1 MEAQASGLPGD
12 ELLRFE
18 RVALT
23 FPGGPGR
30 NPIEVIRELDLAVRT
45 GEFVAVIGP
54 SGCGKSTLLSLL
66 AGYLMPS
73 SGRVLFRG
81 KPISGPGENA

>member
-1 MEAQASGLPGD
+1 MV
-12 ELLRFE
+12 LLE

-30 NPIEVIRELDLAVRT
+30 SSVEVIRALNLAVRA
-45 GEFVAVIGP
+45 GEFVAIIGP

-73 SGRVLFRG
+73 SGRVLFGG
-81 KPISGPGENA
+81 KPVSFPARPSRSVALR